1 VSGARPGF
9 AVGVV
14 VRGQRR
20 AVPGQLSLLP
30 GCLDAQ
36 DRAVLAFARDSH
48 LQGRVG
54 ARVQAQL
61 GMTQT
66 RYYQLLLRL
75 LDRVEVAEAEPE
87 LVAGL
92 VALRDGRRRRLGRP
106 GRLGGQGRAEP
117 G

>member
-1 VSGARPGF
+1 M
-9 AVGVV
+9 
-14 VRGQRR
+14 
-20 AVPGQLSLLP
+20 LP

-36 DRAVLAFARDSH
+36 DRAVLTFARDHH

-54 ARVQAQL
+54 AHVQGQL

-75 LDRVEVAEAEPE
+75 LERVEVAEAEPE

-92 VALRDGRRRRLGRP
+92 VVLRDGRRRRLARP
-106 GRLGGQGRAEP
+106 GRLGGPGRAEP

>member
-1 VSGARPGF
+1 M
-9 AVGVV
+9 
-14 VRGQRR
+14 
-20 AVPGQLSLLP
+20 
-30 GCLDAQ
+30 
-36 DRAVLAFARDSH
+36 LAFARDHH

-54 ARVQAQL
+54 AQVQGQL

-92 VALRDGRRRRLGRP
+92 VALRDGRRRRLARARP
-106 GRLGGQGRAEP
+106 AGRA
-117 G
+117 GLR

>member
-1 VSGARPGF
+1 MT
-9 AVGVV
+9 
-14 VRGQRR
+14 
-20 AVPGQLSLLP
+20 
-30 GCLDAQ
+30 
-36 DRAVLAFARDSH
+36 FARDHH

-66 RYYQLLLRL
+66 RYYQLLHRL
-75 LDRVEVAEAEPE
+75 LERVEVAEAEPE

-92 VALRDGRRRRLGRP
+92 VVLRDGRRRRLARP
-106 GRLGGQGRAEP
+106 GRLGGPGRAEP

>member
-1 VSGARPGF
+1 VVSGRRRP
-9 AVGVV
+9 
-14 VRGQRR
+14 
-20 AVPGQLSLLP
+20 VPGQLSLLP

-36 DRAVLAFARDSH
+36 DRAVLTFARDHH

-54 ARVQAQL
+54 AHVQAQL

-92 VALRDGRRRRLGRP
+92 VALRNGRRRLLARP
-106 GRLGGQGRAEP
+106 GRPGGQGRAEQ
-117 G
+117 GRAEQG

>member
-1 VSGARPGF
+1 MSGARPGF
-9 AVGVV
+9 GVGAVVS
-14 VRGQRR
+14 GQRR
-20 AVPGQLSLLP
+20 TVQGQLSLLP

-36 DRAVLAFARDSH
+36 DRAVLAFARDHH

-75 LDRVEVAEAEPE
+75 LDRVEVTEAEPE

-92 VALRDGRRRRLGRP
+92 LALRNGRRRRLARP
-106 GRLGGQGRAEP
+106 QPAGRA
-117 G
+117 GSR

>member
-1 VSGARPGF
+1 MSGARPGF
-9 AVGVV
+9 GVGAV
-14 VRGQRR
+14 VRDRR
-20 AVPGQLSLLP
+20 RTVPGQLSLLP

-36 DRAVLAFARDSH
+36 DRAVLAFARDHH

-54 ARVQAQL
+54 AHVQGQL

-66 RYYQLLLRL
+66 RYFQLLLRL

-92 VALRDGRRRRLGRP
+92 LALRNGRRRRLARP
-106 GRLGGQGRAEP
+106 RPAGPAGSR
-117 G
+117 

>member
-1 VSGARPGF
+1 VSDARPGF
-9 AVGVV
+9 GVGGVV
-14 VRGQRR
+14 SGQRR
-20 AVPGQLSLLP
+20 TVQGQLSLLP

-36 DRAVLAFARDSH
+36 DRAVLTFARDHH

-75 LDRVEVAEAEPE
+75 LDRVEVAEPNRSSSLGWWRCAT
-87 LVAGL
+87 VA
-92 VALRDGRRRRLGRP
+92 ADGWPGH
-106 GRLGGQGRAEP
+106 GRLGGQARAEQ